1 MNGNVLDMSLET
13 EEFITAE
20 EYMKRRKAG
29 AIDPARVRYAVNP
42 PNGQIGGFYV
52 KLERPRYRVAI
63 PSVKR
68 GPRGPILT
76 TPSSTLYRK
85 SARSLSPPAFSY
97 GANSRG

>member
-68 GPRGPILT
+68 NGINKITAKGP
-76 TPSSTLYRK
+76 
-85 SARSLSPPAFSY
+85 
-97 GANSRG
+97 SRPHSHHSIVNPL